1 MEMEKELLTIIDEN
15 GAEVLCEVLFSFDSA
30 DFNKSYVIYYPF
42 GVEEDADG
50 NLPLYA
56 ASFDPSV
63 GMDGKLLPVETEE
76 EWDMIEELVATFL
89 EEEEEEEALTDAERA
104 MLSDDVD
111 VEALLTPEHEVEE
124 AEEEQISAVEIAQE
138 LATLKAE
145 FDEAVEQTID
155 EAPKTMTADEAIEQ
169 LKQLKIE
176 FDELVSQA
184 ISNLLK

>member
-1 MEMEKELLTIIDEN
+1 MEKELLTIIDEN
-15 GAEVLCEVLFSFDSA
+15 GTEVLCEVLFTFDSA

-42 GVEEDADG
+42 GVEEDEDG

-56 ASFDPSV
+56 ASFDPEV
-63 GMDGKLLPVETEE
+63 GTDGKLLPVTTDE

-89 EEEEEEEALTDAERA
+89 EEEEEEEITAAERA
-104 MLSDDVD
+104 MLDGDMD
-111 VEALLTPEHEVEE
+111 VEALITPEETEEV
-124 AEEEQISAVEIAQE
+124 ISAEEIAQE

-155 EAPKTMTADEAIEQ
+155 EAPNSMTADEAVEQ
-169 LKQLKIE
+169 LKQLKVE

-184 ISNLLK
+184 IANLLK